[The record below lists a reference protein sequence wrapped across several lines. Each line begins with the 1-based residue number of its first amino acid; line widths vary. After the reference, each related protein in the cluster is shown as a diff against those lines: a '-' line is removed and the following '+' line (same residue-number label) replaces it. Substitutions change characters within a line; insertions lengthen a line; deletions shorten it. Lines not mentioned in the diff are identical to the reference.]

1 MSQIRLNKTRELEE
15 VLAFLRSQY
24 HLLSEAEIIK
34 VALAEKY
41 KKEKE
46 SQELEMVDK
55 ETEKMIGKALEDY
68 KNGRYTKLRTDKDID
83 KHFDSL

>member
-1 MSQIRLNKTRELEE
+1 MSQIRLNKTQEIEE
-15 VLAFLRSQY
+15 VLAFFKSKY

-41 KKEKE
+41 QKEKG
-46 SQELEMVDK
+46 ELEMVDE

-68 KNGRYTKLRTDKDID
+68 KNGNFTAIKTDKELTAYL
-83 KHFDSL
+83 KSL

>member
-1 MSQIRLNKTRELEE
+1 MAQIRINKTSELAE
-15 VLAFLRSQY
+15 VLTFLKTKY

-41 KKEKE
+41 YKEKDE
-46 SQELEMVDK
+46 EIEYVDK
-55 ETEKMIGKALEDY
+55 ETEKMIGQALDDY
-68 KNGRYTKLRTDKDID
+68 KNGRYTELRTDEEID